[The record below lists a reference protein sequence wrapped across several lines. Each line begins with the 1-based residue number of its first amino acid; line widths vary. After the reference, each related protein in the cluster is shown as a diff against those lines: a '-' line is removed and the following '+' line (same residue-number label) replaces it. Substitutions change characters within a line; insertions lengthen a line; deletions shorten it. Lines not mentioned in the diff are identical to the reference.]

1 MKNITILDQ
10 SFFDSKKKI
19 HLAKKKVF
27 GDTTFHLSKK
37 KILDSGVRSIS
48 NKTFFFGMRHKKT
61 KKLTA
66 QKSLCSQYF
75 LTTAVSKKG
84 LLQKTRDAK
93 HNDSGKA
100 VFMTAS
106 RTRDEKHNDSGPVI
120 F

>member
-1 MKNITILDQ
+1 
-10 SFFDSKKKI
+10 
-19 HLAKKKVF
+19 V
-27 GDTTFHLSKK
+27 
-37 KILDSGVRSIS
+37 
-48 NKTFFFGMRHKKT
+48 RHKKT

-84 LLQKTRDAK
+84 LLQRTRDAK